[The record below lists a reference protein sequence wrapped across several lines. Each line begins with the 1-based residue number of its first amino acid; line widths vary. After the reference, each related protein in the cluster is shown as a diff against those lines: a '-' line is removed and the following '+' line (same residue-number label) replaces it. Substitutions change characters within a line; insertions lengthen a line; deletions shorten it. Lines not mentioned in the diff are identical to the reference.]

1 MDASLQ
7 TSWTDAETAALCCEV
22 TLLVNQ
28 VRAGAVLL
36 HKPGD
41 FYSTL
46 AANLLARHSVARSA
60 SAVLAKF
67 KKIRDEA
74 VEASMAVDERPVVKY
89 IAAQNA
95 PVYPGE
101 EMRARAPLLEGFSP
115 REQAVVLKY
124 KAEWGLD
131 MAE

>member
-7 TSWTDAETAALCCEV
+7 TSWTDAETTALCCEV
-22 TLLVNQ
+22 TLLVDQ
-28 VRAGAVLL
+28 VKSGAVLL
-36 HKPGD
+36 HSTSD
-41 FYSTL
+41 FYTTV
-46 AANLLARHSVARSA
+46 AANLLARHSVPRSA
-60 SAVLAKF
+60 AAVQAKF

-74 VEASMAVDERPVVKY
+74 IEASMAVDERPVVKY
-89 IAAQNA
+89 IVALNA

-115 REQAVVLKY
+115 LEQAVVLKY